1 MRRCSPPAEAESPT
15 TPPRVGHP
23 LAATTPRNGAAP
35 RPTSRAPPAAS
46 LRGGRRSAS
55 PPPVGCEPTPH
66 GRWPVWRRRRRS
78 TPYTTVVPPD
88 TWEAGPSQRTPAA
101 PTRAHAV
108 VGRVSRIRG
117 TLAGGG
123 VWRPAVAVARWE
135 KDRVWLGEGGGR
147 GAAGGRRPARPTR
160 GCRGGRPRRGRVC
173 WERSGC
179 AGCRGDGT
187 AGGSSWAAAG
197 GARTRRLCASR
208 RTAGRRRRQAA
219 APAAPPQFP
228 RAGPAGARQR
238 AVATAREAVSWDL
251 HWLPSK
257 NLVTVA
263 MSCWRQREWS
273 TWDRTR

>member
-1 MRRCSPPAEAESPT
+1 MGPAP
-15 TPPRVGHP
+15 
-23 LAATTPRNGAAP
+23 
-35 RPTSRAPPAAS
+35 
-46 LRGGRRSAS
+46 RGGRRSAS

-123 VWRPAVAVARWE
+123 GSGGRRWPWRGGK
-135 KDRVWLGEGGGR
+135 KDRVWLGDGGGR

-179 AGCRGDGT
+179 APAAAATARQAAQAGPPLAARARG
-187 AGGSSWAAAG
+187 ASARAAARRAAG
-197 GARTRRLCASR
+197 GGRPPLPPRHRNSRGRGPLAHASAPWPPHARRFRGTCIGSLAKISSR
-208 RTAGRRRRQAA
+208 WQCRVGANGSGRR
-219 APAAPPQFP
+219 
-228 RAGPAGARQR
+228 GTGH
-238 AVATAREAVSWDL
+238 VD
-251 HWLPSK
+251 
-257 NLVTVA
+257 
-263 MSCWRQREWS
+263 S
-273 TWDRTR
+273 TLIQGENS